1 MPVTTPSQLTLL
13 ERCRHI
19 NQFHMPQEHAPAAV
33 PLQAQ
38 CIQRFLGAFAF
49 LQAFFIFFPEMGNGL
64 AARKTAYGYDHGG
77 VLICM
82 IFVSSPLLWNRSA
95 CGLPF
100 AARQQRAAIYR
111 TRRRLFS
118 AFCPALQEPGP
129 WLNVLR
135 QPARSLRPRGQTRQ
149 YPDPSHYH
157 PRATTAR

>member
-13 ERCRHI
+13 KRCRHI

-82 IFVSSPLLWNRSA
+82 IFVSSPWLWNRSA
-95 CGLPF
+95 CGPSF
-100 AARQQRAAIYR
+100 APRQRPAAIFL
-111 TRRRLFS
+111 TPPKL
-118 AFCPALQEPGP
+118 
-129 WLNVLR
+129 
-135 QPARSLRPRGQTRQ
+135 
-149 YPDPSHYH
+149 
-157 PRATTAR
+157 